1 MVHVQRPG
9 LRSPATQE
17 KDKFFQE
24 TAVPHTHCR
33 ELFLE
38 TFHSWSK
45 RERLGPGDAAA
56 QGGRFATP
64 GGPEAW
70 TCIDYCGP
78 ACGGGGLCLTEACF
92 FRFHSFSTKRK
103 YRRRPKASATRLQ
116 LISQSNYLN
125 YCFALAQKE
134 EARFKSRREIS
145 AQSPPLSTMHNNF
158 DQALIVL

>member
-1 MVHVQRPG
+1 MPLPKEAASQHPEALKQCLALTTVV
-9 LRSPATQE
+9 L
-17 KDKFFQE
+17 
-24 TAVPHTHCR
+24 
-33 ELFLE
+33 
-38 TFHSWSK
+38 
-45 RERLGPGDAAA
+45 LGVW
-56 QGGRFATP
+56 GGR
-64 GGPEAW
+64 
-70 TCIDYCGP
+70 
-78 ACGGGGLCLTEACF
+78 LCLTEACF

-134 EARFKSRREIS
+134 EARFKSRQEIS